1 MRKNLI
7 LIGMLL
13 AAVFSA
19 SAQTGTWSGKLD
31 VQSTKISLV
40 FHLDGDNPTMDSP
53 DQGVKGIPIEV
64 ARTAT
69 GSIIIKA
76 PSIGA
81 TYEGL
86 WLVKQIVGTFKQMG
100 ASQPLTL
107 CPGEEKLNRPQTP
120 KGPFPYAQE
129 EVSFRNGD
137 AVLKGTLVLPEGCT
151 RNTPVL
157 IMITGSGLQNRDEV
171 FYEHRPFAVIADA
184 FARAGIATLRYDD
197 RGFGEST
204 GDIINCTTEDLKND
218 ALAGIGLLRERFD
231 KVGVIGHSEGGTI
244 ALMLAAEKRP
254 ISSSRWQE
262 WWFPARKRC
271 YGRTVLHL
279 WQKEFP
285 QRR

>member
-137 AVLKGTLVLPEGCT
+137 AVLRGTLVLPEGCT
-151 RNTPVL
+151 RKTPVL
-157 IMITGSGLQNRDEV
+157 IMITGSGLQNRDCRCACPCRNR
-171 FYEHRPFAVIADA
+171 HAP
-184 FARAGIATLRYDD
+184 LR
-197 RGFGEST
+197 
-204 GDIINCTTEDLKND
+204 
-218 ALAGIGLLRERFD
+218 
-231 KVGVIGHSEGGTI
+231 
-244 ALMLAAEKRP
+244 
-254 ISSSRWQE
+254 
-262 WWFPARKRC
+262 
-271 YGRTVLHL
+271 
-279 WQKEFP
+279 
-285 QRR
+285 